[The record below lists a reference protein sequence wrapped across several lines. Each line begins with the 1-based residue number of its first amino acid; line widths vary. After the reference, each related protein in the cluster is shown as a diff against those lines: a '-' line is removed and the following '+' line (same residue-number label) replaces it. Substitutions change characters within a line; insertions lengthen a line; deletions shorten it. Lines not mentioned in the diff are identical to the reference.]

1 MATVTV
7 WGLCFLLTLFL
18 GSFFGS
24 IFMLGPVLPLML
36 LSPAWYRW
44 VTDRIVATWLTLP
57 VVRYLY
63 TVVSFI
69 CTALSTIL
77 IVSEQPYREDRAH
90 MANMLQ
96 YFCHIKEPLQ
106 LLLFPEGTDLTG
118 ERHGHS
124 AFDKMLGLG
133 PSNNKKQ
140 NHLEIKIICFHV
152 RRFSAACLPSSAEQL
167 QRWCQERWREKEHR
181 LCAFYR
187 SEPRRFDQPEARVP
201 PCKSQLRVAL
211 IKAASLLYWSAFI
224 TLCCQRVTGGVELM
238 ELACHRC
245 TDITAD

>member
-1 MATVTV
+1 MVSLR
-7 WGLCFLLTLFL
+7 GLCFLLTLFL

-90 MANMLQ
+90 MLQ
-96 YFCHIKEPLQ
+96 MKVLVHSVINDSLRLSF
-106 LLLFPEGTDLTG
+106 GTQTCYDQ
-118 ERHGHS
+118 
-124 AFDKMLGLG
+124 
-133 PSNNKKQ
+133 PSNSLLVQ
-140 NHLEIKIICFHV
+140 IICFHV

-224 TLCCQRVTGGVELM
+224 TLCYFFFLCQQRVTGGVELM

-245 TDITAD
+245 WSGGRSLELKEE